1 MYCNVPRSHS
11 SQLVVYTLAQVLLN
25 LAPAPMGSAF
35 DKIVVLW
42 TLCALTTLLCG
53 VFLGVLYHI
62 LGQQIFVAGAL
73 HTLLV
78 SVFVSFRFT
87 ALDGTSAIDAM
98 MKSFGACAKGSL
110 LAFDVWRRFSK
121 TMRGPDDDDAP
132 EEKAADKTF
141 FERIVT
147 QVSFLVGERLTFGI
161 DADEATFLAEPSPVR
176 KWMEGKYAFKVKED
190 LNCNAI
196 DAKYLS
202 VDGRYV
208 ARNGPGPRF
217 VVVARK

>member
-1 MYCNVPRSHS
+1 
-11 SQLVVYTLAQVLLN
+11 
-25 LAPAPMGSAF
+25 MGSAF
-35 DKIVVLW
+35 DKLLVLW

-53 VFLGVLYHI
+53 VFLGVLYHL
-62 LGQQIFVAGAL
+62 LGQQIFAAAAL
-73 HTLLV
+73 HTL
-78 SVFVSFRFT
+78 
-87 ALDGTSAIDAM
+87 
-98 MKSFGACAKGSL
+98 
-110 LAFDVWRRFSK
+110 
-121 TMRGPDDDDAP
+121 
-132 EEKAADKTF
+132 TF

-196 DAKYLS
+196 DAKFLS

>member
-1 MYCNVPRSHS
+1 
-11 SQLVVYTLAQVLLN
+11 
-25 LAPAPMGSAF
+25 MGSAF

-87 ALDGTSAIDAM
+87 ALDGTS
-98 MKSFGACAKGSL
+98 
-110 LAFDVWRRFSK
+110 LAV
-121 TMRGPDDDDAP
+121 
-132 EEKAADKTF
+132 
-141 FERIVT
+141 
-147 QVSFLVGERLTFGI
+147 
-161 DADEATFLAEPSPVR
+161 ADEATFLAEPSPVR